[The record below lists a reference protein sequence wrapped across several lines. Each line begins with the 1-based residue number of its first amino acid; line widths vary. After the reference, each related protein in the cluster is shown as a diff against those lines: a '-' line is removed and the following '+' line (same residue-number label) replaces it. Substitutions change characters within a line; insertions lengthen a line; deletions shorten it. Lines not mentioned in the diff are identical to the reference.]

1 MVGGIGGVYSMCIHV
16 ASVHGKE
23 ECTDW
28 SRARLGNSVDSINDQ
43 HHQYGTV
50 QYSKAVGWINSAGI
64 LDTRRAAGAP
74 FRVLQ

>member
-1 MVGGIGGVYSMCIHV
+1 MERKSALIGRVLAWEIV
-16 ASVHGKE
+16 
-23 ECTDW
+23 
-28 SRARLGNSVDSINDQ
+28 SIVLMINIIN
-43 HHQYGTV
+43 TV